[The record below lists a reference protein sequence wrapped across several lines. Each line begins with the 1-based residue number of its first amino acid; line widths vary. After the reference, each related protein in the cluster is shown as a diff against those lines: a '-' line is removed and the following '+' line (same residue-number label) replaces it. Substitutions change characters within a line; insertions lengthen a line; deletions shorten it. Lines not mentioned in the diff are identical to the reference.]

1 MSQKRIQQIE
11 QRVDRIKR
19 ALLEIGPMRP
29 GSLTRQYKDPQH
41 RTGAYWQ
48 ISYTRRMK
56 SRTDYIRKEHVKEVR
71 RQTVIH
77 KRFKRLVDQWI
88 DLSIEHSRL
97 TMQIAEP
104 RAGR

>member
-11 QRVDRIKR
+11 QRIDRIKN

-29 GSLTRQYKDPQH
+29 GSLTRQYKDPQNQ
-41 RTGAYWQ
+41 TGAYWQ

-56 SRTDYIRKEHVKEVR
+56 SRTEYVRQEFVKELR
-71 RQTVIH
+71 HRIATH
-77 KRFKRLVDQWI
+77 KRFKRLVEQWI

-97 TMQIAEP
+97 TMQTAKLK
-104 RAGR
+104 AD

>member
-11 QRVDRIKR
+11 QRIDRIKK
-19 ALLEIGPMRP
+19 ALLEVGPMRP

-41 RTGAYWQ
+41 HAGAYWQ

-56 SRTDYIRKEHVKEVR
+56 SRTEYVR
-71 RQTVIH
+71 RECVKDLRRQIASH
-77 KRFKRLVDQWI
+77 KRFKSLVEQWI

-97 TMQIAEP
+97 TMQVAEP
-104 RAGR
+104 KAT

>member
-11 QRVDRIKR
+11 RRIDGIKR

-41 RTGAYWQ
+41 HTGAYWQ

-56 SRTDYIRKEHVKEVR
+56 SRTEYVPREWVKEIR
-71 RQTVIH
+71 RQTVTH
-77 KRFKRLVDQWI
+77 KRFKSLVEQWI

-97 TMQIAEP
+97 TMRVAEP
-104 RAGR
+104 EAT

>member
-1 MSQKRIQQIE
+1 MSQKRMQQIE
-11 QRVDRIKR
+11 QRIDRIKR

-29 GSLTRQYKDPQH
+29 GSLTRQYKDPKNQ
-41 RTGAYWQ
+41 TGAYWQ
-48 ISYTRRMK
+48 ISYTRQMK
-56 SRTDYIRKEHVKEVR
+56 SRTEYVRPEWVREIR

-104 RAGR
+104 RASR